1 MKAEDLLEADT
12 DVSSMLK
19 FNGHAETVQKIFD
32 VVKKTAYNIDF
43 VIFGLENQ
51 AKIHYAMPLRNMI
64 GDSFSYLKEYNEI
77 AAKNKKDKN
86 FSSSDEFL
94 SNLKKT
100 DRLHPVISLCIYYGE
115 APWDGP
121 FCLTDMLEIPER
133 LRPLVSDYKMNLV
146 QLRNSESLHFHNS
159 DVDTV
164 FDISRSIFSR
174 NYDKINTVYKQMNI
188 PAELGVVIGAITES
202 QQLIDHALKSE
213 QEGGQIN
220 MCTALEDLK
229 KEGIKEGIIEGTVK
243 TCKKF
248 NLSQDA
254 TVENVMNDFSFSRE
268 DAVKYVKLYW

>member
-1 MKAEDLLEADT
+1 MLEADT

-100 DRLHPVISLCIYYGE
+100 DRLHPVISLCIYYVE

-121 FCLTDMLEIPER
+121 VCLTEMLEMPER
-133 LRPLVSDYKMNLV
+133 
-146 QLRNSESLHFHNS
+146 
-159 DVDTV
+159 
-164 FDISRSIFSR
+164 
-174 NYDKINTVYKQMNI
+174 
-188 PAELGVVIGAITES
+188 
-202 QQLIDHALKSE
+202 
-213 QEGGQIN
+213 
-220 MCTALEDLK
+220 
-229 KEGIKEGIIEGTVK
+229 
-243 TCKKF
+243 
-248 NLSQDA
+248 
-254 TVENVMNDFSFSRE
+254 
-268 DAVKYVKLYW
+268 